1 MIKHRLYFV
10 CLSIFIVVMIG
21 STGYFFFFGEES
33 SFIDCI
39 YMTIISI
46 TTVGY
51 GEVLDVSGNMYA
63 QIFTMVLIIFGMGII
78 LYGISTLTAIIIEGE
93 LSGILRKKK
102 MLKKIKH
109 LSNHYIVCGG
119 GETGCPVL
127 VELNKNNE
135 PIVLVEKSK
144 DTIKKCQTFIEDLLF
159 IQGDATDDENLV
171 KAGINVAAGI
181 IISLPSDKD
190 NLYITM
196 ASRMLNP
203 TIRIISRMTSQK
215 LESKLY
221 KAGADGVVSPNSIGA
236 LRLASEM
243 LRPTVVNFLDSMLRS
258 NQGNLRINQITIPDN
273 SKFIGKTIHEIK
285 LREKF
290 SLLILGIQE
299 KHKKIEFVPEYSK
312 VLKLETTLIV
322 MGDVNHCTKARK
334 WIAQTF

>member
-1 MIKHRLYFV
+1 ML
-10 CLSIFIVVMIG
+10 G
-21 STGYFFFFGEES
+21 STGYFFLFGEES

-51 GEVLDVSGNMYA
+51 AEVLDVSSNIYA
-63 QIFTMVLIIFGMGII
+63 QIFTMVLIVFGMGII
-78 LYGISTLTAIIIEGE
+78 LYGISTLTAMIIEGE

-102 MLKKIKH
+102 MLKKIKQ

-127 VELNKNNE
+127 LELNKNNE
-135 PIVLVEKSK
+135 PIVLVEKSC
-144 DTIKKCQTFIEDLLF
+144 DIIKKCQTMMPDLLY
-159 IQGDATDDENLV
+159 IEGDATDDENLV
-171 KAGINVAAGI
+171 KAGIDVAAGI

-203 TIRIISRMTSQK
+203 SIRIISRMTSQK

-221 KAGADGVVSPNSIGA
+221 KAGANGVVSPNSIGA

-243 LRPTVVNFLDSMLRS
+243 LRPTVVDFLDSMLRS
-258 NQGNLRINQITIPDN
+258 NQGTLRINQITIPNN
-273 SKFIGKTIHEIK
+273 SKFIGKTILEMK

-290 SLLILGIQE
+290 GLLILGIRE
-299 KHKKIEFVPEYSK
+299 KHEKIEFDPGDST
-312 VLKLETTLIV
+312 VLKPETTLIV
-322 MGDVNHCTKARK
+322 MGDVNHCAKARK
-334 WIAQTF
+334 WIDQAF